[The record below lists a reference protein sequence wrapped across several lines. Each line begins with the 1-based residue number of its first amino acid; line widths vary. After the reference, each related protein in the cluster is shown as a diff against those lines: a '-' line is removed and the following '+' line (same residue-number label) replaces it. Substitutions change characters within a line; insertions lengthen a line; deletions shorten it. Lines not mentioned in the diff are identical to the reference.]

1 MLFIMLCMLQTVSS
15 VLTFFFAMILNPSI
29 LKTAQEQ
36 IDQMIGPDRL
46 PTLADRPSLPYIDAI
61 LKETLRWQNVVP
73 TGMELYDIP
82 LLLN

>member
-1 MLFIMLCMLQTVSS
+1 MLFIILCMLQTVSS
-15 VLTFFFAMILNPSI
+15 VLTFFLAMILNPSV

-36 IDQMIGPDRL
+36 IDQVIGPDRL

-73 TGMELYDIP
+73 VGTDAFYLIT
-82 LLLN
+82 

>member
-1 MLFIMLCMLQTVSS
+1 MLCMLQTVSS
-15 VLTFFFAMILNPSI
+15 VLTFFFAMVLNPSV
-29 LKTAQEQ
+29 LQTAQEQ
-36 IDQMIGPDRL
+36 IDQVIGPDRL

-73 TGMELYDIP
+73 TGMEIYDIP